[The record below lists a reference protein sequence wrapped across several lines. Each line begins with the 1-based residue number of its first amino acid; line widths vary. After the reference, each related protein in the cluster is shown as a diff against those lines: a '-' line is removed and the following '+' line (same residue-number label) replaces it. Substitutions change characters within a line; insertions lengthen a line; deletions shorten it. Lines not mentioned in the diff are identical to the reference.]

1 MQAVAPAHAYRLL
14 NHGPT
19 VLVGAAHGG
28 RVNAMAAAW
37 AMPLDFD
44 TPKVAVVIDK
54 ATFTRELIEASG
66 LFSLQV
72 PTVAMADAVVALGT
86 MSGRDHTDKLA
97 RCGVTVSMVDVPGA
111 PTPPA
116 PQLPLVQG
124 CTAWLVCRTLPATQ
138 HVAGPHDLFLGEV
151 LAAWSDARV
160 FSNGRWHF
168 EQADASLRSLH
179 HIAGGQF
186 YATGAGVRG
195 QSPPG

>member
-28 RVNAMAAAW
+28 RVNVMAAAW

-66 LFSLQV
+66 VFSLQV
-72 PTVAMADAVVALGT
+72 PTVAMADAVVALGS
-86 MSGRDHTDKLA
+86 MSGRDHADKLA
-97 RCGVTVSMVDVPGA
+97 RCGVTVSMVDVPGMA
-111 PTPPA
+111 EPA

-124 CTAWLVCRTLPATQ
+124 CTAWLVCRTLPATAQ
-138 HVAGPHDLFLGEV
+138 VAGPHDLFLGEV
-151 LAAWSDARV
+151 MAAWSDPRV
-160 FSNGRWHF
+160 FSDGRWHF
-168 EQADASLRSLH
+168 EQADDRLRSLH

-186 YATGAGVRG
+186 YATGMSVRG
-195 QSPPG
+195 QAPQD